1 MVGSQGFWFRESIG
15 KGVAPVKRKAMNLK
29 PSMEMSEYNRDQLEA
44 IQMVQRQL
52 GTLSRIQIGRLKRRI
67 GPYLQFRDE
76 VADFQK
82 QHFSEVCT
90 EKCFTSQTSACCGRE
105 GIATFFA
112 DVVMNVLLSREEEV
126 EGLLQALS
134 EDTGGFKCVYLHEK
148 GCLWRLKPIVCEMFL
163 CEHAKDSVLG
173 NDKALG
179 DQWEK
184 SRLREKG
191 YTWPSRP
198 VLFDELEELFI
209 EAGFDSPLMYFHRSP
224 GLLRVKAKY
233 INHRSRRS
241 A

>member
-1 MVGSQGFWFRESIG
+1 
-15 KGVAPVKRKAMNLK
+15 
-29 PSMEMSEYNRDQLEA
+29 MEMSEYNRDQFEA

-52 GTLSRIQIGRLKRRI
+52 GTFSRGQIGRLRRRI
-67 GPYLQFRDE
+67 GPYLQFRDD

-112 DVVMNVLLSREEEV
+112 DVVMNLLLSKEEDV

-134 EDTGGFKCVYLHEK
+134 EDTGGFKCVYLHDE

-163 CEHAKDSVLG
+163 CDHARDTVLEKDESLR
-173 NDKALG
+173 

-184 SRLREKG
+184 LRQREKR
-191 YTWPSRP
+191 YTWPSSP
-198 VLFDELEELFI
+198 VLFDELEEMFI
-209 EAGFDSPLMYFHRSP
+209 QAGLDSPLMYFHRSP
-224 GLLRVKAKY
+224 GLLHVKAKH
-233 INHRSRRS
+233 IKNRSKRP

>member
-1 MVGSQGFWFRESIG
+1 MDF
-15 KGVAPVKRKAMNLK
+15 K
-29 PSMEMSEYNRDQLEA
+29 PSKEISEYNRDQLEA
-44 IQMVQRQL
+44 IQMVQRHL
-52 GTLSRIQIGRLKRRI
+52 GRLSRDQMTRLRRRI
-67 GPYLQFRDE
+67 EPYLQFRGE
-76 VADFQK
+76 VTDFQK

-112 DVVMNVLLSREEEV
+112 DVVMNALISKEEEV
-126 EGLLQALS
+126 EGLLHALS

-163 CEHAKDSVLG
+163 CEHAKESVLG
-173 NDKALG
+173 NDKAVAE
-179 DQWEK
+179 QWEK
-184 SRLREKG
+184 LRLREKR

-224 GLLRVKAKY
+224 GLLRIKAKH
-233 INHRSRRS
+233 IKNLPKRP